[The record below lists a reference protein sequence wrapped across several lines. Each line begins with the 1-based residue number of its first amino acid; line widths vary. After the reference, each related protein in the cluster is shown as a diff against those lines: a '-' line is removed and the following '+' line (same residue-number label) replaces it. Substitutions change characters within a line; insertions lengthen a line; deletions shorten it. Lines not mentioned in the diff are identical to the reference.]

1 MHCLLTELLF
11 LVKFPNWWLS
21 ILNSTQLWSSPSI
34 GRTSLGELQLDDYQ
48 LLLHLGQ
55 TSTGLQ
61 SIVIEFQPVKIIW
74 GGVQKN
80 EILPFQL
87 NFMISTEF
95 HYFNSIS
102 PFQLNFI
109 ISTEFLHFNWIPQFQ
124 LNGTISTQFLQ
135 FNWISPFQLN
145 FTMSTEFHHFN
156 WISPFQLNFT
166 NSTEFHHFNWISPL

>member
-95 HYFNSIS
+95 HHFNSIS
-102 PFQLNFI
+102 Q
-109 ISTEFLHFNWIPQFQ
+109 
-124 LNGTISTQFLQ
+124 
-135 FNWISPFQLN
+135 FQLN
-145 FTMSTEFHHFN
+145 FTISTEFHHFN
-156 WISPFQLNFT
+156 WISPFQLTTWLTRVQRQKAAKALKIGIPRKETWQHRFPT
-166 NSTEFHHFNWISPL
+166 NM

>member
-95 HYFNSIS
+95 HHFNSIS
-102 PFQLNFI
+102 Q
-109 ISTEFLHFNWIPQFQ
+109 
-124 LNGTISTQFLQ
+124 
-135 FNWISPFQLN
+135 FQLN
-145 FTMSTEFHHFN
+145 FTISTEFHHFN
-156 WISPFQLNFT
+156 WISPFQLTTWLTRVQQQKAAKALKIGIPRNETCQHCFPSKRT
-166 NSTEFHHFNWISPL
+166 KLEGGGGVSRVVC